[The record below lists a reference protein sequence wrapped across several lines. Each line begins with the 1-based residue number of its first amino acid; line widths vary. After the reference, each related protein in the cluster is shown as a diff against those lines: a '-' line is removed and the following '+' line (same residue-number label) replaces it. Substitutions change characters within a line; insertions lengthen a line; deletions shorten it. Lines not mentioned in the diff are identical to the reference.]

1 MPLSQEEKDV
11 LYMKK
16 ALAEAQRAFDEDEIP
31 VGAVVVCEDQVI
43 GKGYNQTERL
53 NDVTAHAEMLA
64 TTAAANY
71 LGAKYLNTCTLYIT
85 LEPCLMCAGALAWAQ
100 YGRVVW
106 AANDNR
112 RGVSNKDIQ
121 VFHPKTKITSGILA
135 EECGNLLLSFFE
147 RKRRS

>member
-1 MPLSQEEKDV
+1 MSLSKEEKDI
-11 LYMKK
+11 LYMRK
-16 ALAEAQRAFDEDEIP
+16 ALNEAHRALEDNEIP

-85 LEPCLMCAGALAWAQ
+85 LEPCLMCTGAIAWAQ

-106 AANDNR
+106 GAEDKR
-112 RGVSNKDIQ
+112 RKIDLQGIKA
-121 VFHPKTKITSGILA
+121 FHPKTQITEGILA
-135 EECGNLLLSFFE
+135 DECSELLLSFFE
-147 RKRRS
+147 KKRRL